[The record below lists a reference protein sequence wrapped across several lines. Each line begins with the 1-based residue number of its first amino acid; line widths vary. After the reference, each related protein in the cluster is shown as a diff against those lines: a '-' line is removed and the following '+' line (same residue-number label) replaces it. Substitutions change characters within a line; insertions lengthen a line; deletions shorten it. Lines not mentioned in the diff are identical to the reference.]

1 MTHSVELCM
10 SNSNNTERRS
20 LRAHADLILQVIKR
34 QAGTLAKAIM
44 EGVMN
49 AIDANATVIQVRLKP
64 DCLTITDNG
73 KGFDS
78 ADSIKEVFEV
88 FGSPHEINEEGI
100 STDAKFGTYRIGRG
114 QLFAFGVNVWKS
126 NTFKMTTD
134 INGLGLAYDLS
145 VKQTVQPGCAI
156 SVQLY
161 DKLSL
166 RDIQQT
172 VDEVTKLCRYVVP
185 ELTINGENIAR
196 DPADMKWDVVTD
208 EAYIN
213 KKVSESR
220 WRYGTGLDV
229 YQQGVFV
236 ETIPTAEFG
245 LEGTVVIKQAV
256 QVNFARNQVIRSCKR
271 WKRIAAL
278 LRDTGSQDAVKKVKL
293 DIHKARSFVQSFV
306 NGEIDHRTFR
316 GVQCLPDV
324 RGRMWSMEQLDK
336 MARSKAASSLVH
348 ADALGKLPVGFGPKG
363 CRDGDRVIQ
372 NRQALVLDEVLLQYL
387 NVPAADAAEKRGKAA
402 LSVLQDTLAI
412 LTWVD
417 YRKLV
422 ADHEDDYVLV
432 AKNKL
437 TQQERDVLNSA
448 RYIISA
454 AARTLNVRQRELC
467 IGIGARAD
475 GWTDGSTFIALSR
488 SWLRGLRLGYECAWH
503 ALALLLLHEMCHDG
517 VDTDTHNHT
526 PQFYEEYHELTRSVH
541 GWARWG
547 YRCYRKHMFTRLR
560 KLPKSVRDQLFV
572 ESETVALAELAYM
585 EVPAPA
591 LTSIKTQPA
600 KQPDSKAA

>member
-1 MTHSVELCM
+1 M
-10 SNSNNTERRS
+10 SSSNNTERRS

-49 AIDANATVIQVRLKP
+49 AIDANATVIQVSLKP
-64 DCLTITDNG
+64 DGLTIKDNG
-73 KGFDS
+73 RGFDS

-88 FGSPHEINEEGI
+88 FGSPHEMNEEGI

-114 QLFAFGVNVWKS
+114 QLFAFGVNTWRS
-126 NTFKMTTD
+126 STFKMVTD

-145 VKQTVQPGCAI
+145 VKQTTQPGCVI
-156 SVQLY
+156 TVQLY

-166 RDIQQT
+166 RDVQQT
-172 VDEVTKLCRYVVP
+172 VDEVTKLCRYVTP

-196 DPADMKWDVVTD
+196 DPAGMKWDVVTD

-213 KKVSESR
+213 KKVIEAR
-220 WRYGTGLDV
+220 WRYGAGLDV

-245 LEGTVVIKQAV
+245 LEGTVVIKRAV

-271 WKRIAAL
+271 WKKIAAL

-293 DIHKARSFVQSFV
+293 DAHKARSFVQGFT
-306 NGEIDHRTFR
+306 NKETAHRTFR

-324 RGRMWSMEQLDK
+324 RGRMWSLDQLDK
-336 MARSKAASSLVH
+336 MARSKAASSPIH
-348 ADALGKLPVGFGPKG
+348 ADAFGKLPVGFGPKG
-363 CRDGDRVIQ
+363 CRDGDHVIQ
-372 NRQALVLDEVLLQYL
+372 SRQALVLDEVLLQYL
-387 NVPAADAAEKRGKAA
+387 NIPAAGDAEKRGTAA
-402 LSVLQDTLAI
+402 LNMLQDTLTS

-422 ADHEDDYVLV
+422 EDREDDYVLI
-432 AKNKL
+432 ANNKQ
-437 TQQERDVLNSA
+437 TQQERDVLNA
-448 RYIISA
+448 AYHIASA
-454 AARTLNVRQRELC
+454 AALMLNVRQRTLC
-467 IGIGARAD
+467 IGMGARAD
-475 GWTDGSTFIALSR
+475 GWTDGSTFVALSR
-488 SWLRGLRLGYECAWH
+488 SWLRGLRLGYERDWH
-503 ALALLLLHEMCHDG
+503 ALALLIVHEMCHDG
-517 VDTDTHNHT
+517 ADTDTHNHT
-526 PQFYEEYHELTRSVH
+526 PQFYEEYHELTRHVH

-547 YRCYRKHMFTRLR
+547 YQLYRKFMFTRLR
-560 KLPKSVRDQLFV
+560 KLPKSVRDQLFI

-585 EVPAPA
+585 ETPDTAQTNGKPQQA
-591 LTSIKTQPA
+591 E
-600 KQPDSKAA
+600 QPDRKAA